1 MKARATSIYGLLLA
15 PILGT
20 ATASEFVREVGQL
33 IPDNDPA
40 GIVSVLDVSG
50 NDLDLSKVT
59 VSLELTGGFNGDLY
73 AELRHDSGFS
83 VLLNRVGRTEGQSF
97 GYLDSGLSV
106 VFDDDA
112 PNGDIHLYREVFGGA
127 PLTEPLTGIW
137 QPDGRTAPPST
148 AVASDPRTASLAN
161 FVGINPNG
169 TWTLTI
175 ADYDGGGEATLVRW
189 GIRITQVP
197 EPQTLAL
204 AAVGGLSLWIL
215 LARRRRLRRDP
226 AIQPRRNANG
236 SPYELT
242 HLE

>member
-1 MKARATSIYGLLLA
+1 MQDMKARATSLYGLLLA

-33 IPDNDPA
+33 IPDNDPT

-50 NDLDLSKVT
+50 SGLDLSKVT

-106 VFDDDA
+106 IFDDDA
-112 PNGDIHLYREVFGGA
+112 PNGDIHLYQETLEGA
-127 PLTEPLTGIW
+127 PLTGLW
-137 QPDGRTAPPST
+137 QPDGRTSLPSAT
-148 AVASDPRTASLAN
+148 VSSDPRTASLAN
-161 FVGINPNG
+161 FVGVNPNG

-175 ADYDGGGEATLVRW
+175 ADHDGGGEATLVRW

-197 EPQTLAL
+197 ELSSQAMAAIGAL
-204 AAVGGLSLWIL
+204 IL
-215 LARRRRLRRDP
+215 LRVFARRK
-226 AIQPRRNANG
+226 
-236 SPYELT
+236 
-242 HLE
+242 